1 MKITNR
7 LFASLALIIS
17 LVLSLPPAVAY
28 VEAPMSLGA
37 VLAQSSHVVL
47 MKVEK
52 VEKEKNLIIYR
63 KVQDLKG
70 KHPTEVI
77 KHNIGR
83 GGFHPREWQFI
94 MEWAEVGKTAVFF
107 HNGGASETCI
117 HNYWY
122 QAYAGGEWWNMSHAE
137 PYLLRSFAG
146 GPDKLAAA
154 VTAMIAGQEVIVPC
168 FVDGDKNTLQLRT
181 AKVQRL
187 KVSLKLQDYNPQ
199 RDFVGWGG
207 EDFRA
212 IAGMNAFSHYAA
224 LSRVDPGALGVS
236 VADFNSDG
244 KPDLCLFGARKVIL
258 LQNGGSALNEVSLPH
273 ADGARAAVWADYN
286 GDAKPDLF
294 LATPV
299 GPRLFT
305 NIGGSFKD
313 DTPSLPSEPYW
324 NLTAAAWMDYD
335 GDGKPD
341 LLLANGFLGLR
352 LLRNLGKAELGA
364 NPPGSPKWFEDVSVK
379 VGLGLDGIGGK
390 LKVDHLAVADVSGDG
405 RPDFLCTGGGGLLC
419 LNTPQGFRLV
429 DDASLCFAA
438 GKAAPIFGDFDGD
451 KAPDLLIPQAQ
462 GAKLYKNNG
471 KGHFTDVTAA
481 SGGLALFRGSITCAA
496 WTGGDAGRLDLVI
509 GCVKGPNRYLKNQGN
524 GQFVDV
530 SEELGLHQRVFNT
543 RALAA
548 LDLNKDGAFD
558 LVLNN
563 EGQEPCVLLGARKN

>member
-1 MKITNR
+1 
-7 LFASLALIIS
+7 
-17 LVLSLPPAVAY
+17 
-28 VEAPMSLGA
+28 MSLGA
-37 VLAQSSHVVL
+37 VIAQSSHVVL

-146 GPDKLAAA
+146 SADKLAAA
-154 VTAMIAGQEVIVPC
+154 VTAMFAGQEVVVPC

-187 KVSLKLQDYNPQ
+187 KASLKLQDYNPQ

-212 IAGMNAFSHYAA
+212 IAGMDAFSHYAA
-224 LSRVDPGALGVS
+224 LSRVDPGASGVS
-236 VADFNSDG
+236 MADFNGDG
-244 KPDLCLFGARKVIL
+244 KPDLCLFGAQRVVL
-258 LQNGGSALNEVSLPH
+258 FQNGGSALNEVSLPH
-273 ADGARAAVWADYN
+273 IGGARAAVWADYN
-286 GDAKPDLF
+286 SDAKPDLF
-294 LATPV
+294 LATPA

-305 NIGGSFKD
+305 NAGVSFKD
-313 DTPSLPSEPYW
+313 DTPLLPTEPYW

-335 GDGKPD
+335 GDSKPD

-352 LLRNLGKAELGA
+352 LFRNLGKSEPVA
-364 NPPGSPKWFEDVSVK
+364 NPPGAPKWFEDVSTK
-379 VGLGLDGIGGK
+379 VALGPDGID
-390 LKVDHLAVADVSGDG
+390 LKFKGEYLAVADVNGDG
-405 RPDFLCTGGGGLLC
+405 RPDFLCTGRSGLLC
-419 LNTPQGFRLV
+419 LNTPQGFQRV
-429 DDASLCFAA
+429 DDTGLSFES

-451 KAPDLLIPQAQ
+451 KAPDLLVPQVQ
-462 GAKLYKNNG
+462 GAKLYNNNG
-471 KGHFTDVTAA
+471 KARFTDVTAA
-481 SGGLALFRGSITCAA
+481 SGALSQFRGLISCAA
-496 WTGGDAGRLDLVI
+496 WASVDAGRLDLVI
-509 GCVKGPNRYLKNQGN
+509 GCVKGPNRYLKNLGN
-524 GQFVDV
+524 GRFVDV

-548 LDLNKDGAFD
+548 VDLNGDGALD

-563 EGQEPCVLLGARKN
+563 EGLEPCVLLGAKKH